1 MDHRD
6 THRDPDGPGWRR
18 WFVPLVAAL
27 VVVGLIG
34 LGVHLG
40 VERVRGLVTPTC
52 RAAAAGRTAA
62 LDPEQTHN
70 AAVIAAVAQRRG
82 LPPRAVTIALATA
95 IQESKLR
102 NITYGDRDSVGLFQ
116 QRPSQG
122 WGTREQ
128 ILDPAYAANRFYDAL
143 VRIEGY
149 EDMRITEIAQ
159 RVQRSAY
166 PEAYADHEWEGRVY
180 ASNLTGHTGGG
191 LGCRLKDPDGPGDAS
206 RLSAALSEELGVRG
220 TATGR
225 DVTVAAASRRQA
237 WAVGTWAVAQAQA
250 RRTTSVTVGDRVW
263 TRARGEEAW
272 SWQQASVPLPEQ
284 QVRITVAG

>member
-1 MDHRD
+1 M
-6 THRDPDGPGWRR
+6 TKVTGTTAPAAEPDAPP
-18 WFVPLVAAL
+18 PL
-27 VVVGLIG
+27 
-34 LGVHLG
+34 
-40 VERVRGLVTPTC
+40 P
-52 RAAAAGRTAA
+52 
-62 LDPEQTHN
+62 
-70 AAVIAAVAQRRG
+70 
-82 LPPRAVTIALATA
+82 
-95 IQESKLR
+95 
-102 NITYGDRDSVGLFQ
+102 
-116 QRPSQG
+116 
-122 WGTREQ
+122 TREQ

-180 ASNLTGHTGGG
+180 ASNLTGHTEGG

-237 WAVGTWAVAQAQA
+237 WAVGTWAVVVLSPMLGVVAAVLA
-250 RRTTSVTVGDRVW
+250 VLTIVVGVVMSKMGLGSYTYGKGDTATDSPSVG
-263 TRARGEEAW
+263 
-272 SWQQASVPLPEQ
+272 
-284 QVRITVAG
+284 IK